1 MSTSINSRNDALMH
15 FEDARKQAR
24 REQRFGRLRGRDTRM
39 IPFEAI
45 RTELRQ
51 QNPRYRGVQDIPL
64 DLVVGSV
71 GRAHEFT
78 RHFLPLNDGLRE
90 RWIGVE
96 QLAKEQGWPPIEVY
110 QVGNVYFAKDGN
122 HRLSVARQLEM
133 VAVEAHVW
141 AFPEDVEIDPEA
153 TLEDVLIQLGE
164 RDYLEKTRINH
175 RIPDFDIRFT
185 VPGNYTEL
193 LAQIENLRE
202 TLEQIDGEKLPY
214 YDAVDAWYEMIYLPT
229 IQIIHDS
236 TLLSDFPGRTEAD
249 LFVWM
254 SKHRE
259 GLQYKYGDFE
269 NLAALAE
276 LMAEEF
282 KESSV
287 SKITRQV
294 RRMLGEEILPPL
306 ADLEIAGTNDEE

>member
-1 MSTSINSRNDALMH
+1 MSTSISSRNDALVR
-15 FEDARKQAR
+15 FGEARRQAR
-24 REQRFGRLRGRDTRM
+24 REQRLGRRQGRDTRM

-51 QNPRYRGVQDIPL
+51 QNPLYLGIKDIEL

-96 QLAKEQGWPPIEVY
+96 QLAIDRGWPPIEVY

-122 HRLSVARQLEM
+122 HRLSVARQM
-133 VAVEAHVW
+133 KMSTVEAHVW
-141 AFPEDVEIDPEA
+141 AFPEAVNIDPEA
-153 TLEDVLIQLGE
+153 NLEAVLIQLGE
-164 RDYLEKTRINH
+164 RDFLEKTQIDQRS
-175 RIPDFDIRFT
+175 PDFCIRFT
-185 VPGNYTEL
+185 IPGNYTEL
-193 LAQIENLRE
+193 LAQINNLRE
-202 TLEQIDGEKLPY
+202 TLAWIDGERMPY
-214 YDAVDAWYEMIYLPT
+214 YDAVDAWHEMIYLPT
-229 IQIIHDS
+229 IQIIQDS

-259 GLQYKYGDFE
+259 GLRNKYGE
-269 NLAALAE
+269 YANLADLAG
-276 LMAEEF
+276 LMADEF
-282 KESSV
+282 KENGI
-287 SKITRQV
+287 SKIARQV
-294 RRMLGEEILPPL
+294 RRLLGEDVLPPL
-306 ADLEIAGTNDEE
+306 ADSEVAGTNIEE

>member
-1 MSTSINSRNDALMH
+1 
-15 FEDARKQAR
+15 
-24 REQRFGRLRGRDTRM
+24 M

-45 RTELRQ
+45 RTKLRQ
-51 QNPRYRGVQDIPL
+51 QNPFYRGVQEIAL

-71 GRAHEFT
+71 GRSHEFT

-90 RWIGVE
+90 RWIGVD
-96 QLAKEQGWPPIEVY
+96 QLARDLGWPPVEVF
-110 QVGNVYFAKDGN
+110 QVGNVYFTKDGN
-122 HRLSVARQLEM
+122 HRLSVARQMEIPT
-133 VAVEAHVW
+133 VEAHVW
-141 AFPEDVEIDPEA
+141 TFPENIEIDPEA
-153 TLEDVLIQLGE
+153 NLEDVLIRLGE
-164 RDYLEKTRINH
+164 RTFLERTKLDQ
-175 RIPDFDIRFT
+175 RIPNHNIRFT

-202 TLEQIDGEKLPY
+202 TLAQIDGEIMPY
-214 YDAVDAWYEMIYLPT
+214 YDAVDAWHEMIYLPT

-259 GLQYKYGDFE
+259 GLQNKYGAYE
-269 NLAALAE
+269 NLADLAG
-276 LMAEEF
+276 LMAAEF
-282 KESSV
+282 KERVV

-294 RRMLGEEILPPL
+294 RRMLGKDVLPPL
-306 ADLEIAGTNDEE
+306 ADSKVADKNEEE